1 MRHDDAPHECATHCG
16 RPAPTTWICWDCLE
30 TLRAELN
37 AFTPEDVAG
46 LAAIGRKEEA
56 SAAPRTS
63 QTGPRKAGPTIPLN
77 LTAIILHTGIT
88 TTWPNLL
95 DRLPHQEDAATQ
107 WHRIRHQLHQAR
119 LMLHGEPPRWTEA
132 EAAALL
138 DQIEPM
144 TSRHLVPWLREKC
157 GIRLTPKRIKD
168 WAARGHLTSRVVSAG
183 AHPRY
188 HPADVMHVYAT
199 IRPVGGR

>member
-1 MRHDDAPHECATHCG
+1 MHHDDAPHECDTHCG

-30 TLRAELN
+30 TLRTELN
-37 AFTPEDVAG
+37 AFTPEDIAG

-88 TTWPNLL
+88 TTWPALL
-95 DRLPHQEDAATQ
+95 TQLPHQEDAATQ
-107 WHRIRHQLHQAR
+107 WHHIRHQLHQAR

-144 TSRHLVPWLREKC
+144 QTHTLVPWLREKC
-157 GIRLTPKRIKD
+157 GIRLQPERVKK
-168 WAARGHLTSRVVSAG
+168 WAQAGHLQPSRIVEG
-183 AHPRY
+183 KRPYY
-188 HPADVMHVYAT
+188 HPADVLRVRAAVSRRY
-199 IRPVGGR
+199 